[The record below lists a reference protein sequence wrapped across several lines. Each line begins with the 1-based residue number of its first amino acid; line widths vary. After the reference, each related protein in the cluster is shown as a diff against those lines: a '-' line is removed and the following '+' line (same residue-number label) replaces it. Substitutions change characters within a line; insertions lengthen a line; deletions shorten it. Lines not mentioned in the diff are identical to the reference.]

1 VENSYEK
8 ELISFAIL
16 ASFMAEE
23 IIRTEL
29 HEYGSGVI
37 VGMQEGQK
45 IKWNDI
51 ETSFGIHI
59 LEEYKPSGTQQ
70 LKAEDI
76 IEELNKI
83 PENIRKYVISVALVP
98 FTHPYKEHFISEE
111 EVEDGWAIIGSGDY
125 CKNQI
130 TIYAVPLDRSILKD
144 VLRKELTL
152 GHEAG
157 HIIDGDPRAKAKLK
171 TKGRFISHTP
181 QWTMA
186 MCKDSKIKRASTE
199 LPSYFVSKY
208 AEDAYLLNEDFAES
222 VKCFSDEYF
231 RAWLSQYCP
240 SRYKILDDLLGPV

>member
-83 PENIRKYVISVALVP
+83 PENIRKYVISVALVL
-98 FTHPYKEHFISEE
+98 
-111 EVEDGWAIIGSGDY
+111 A
-125 CKNQI
+125 
-130 TIYAVPLDRSILKD
+130 A
-144 VLRKELTL
+144 
-152 GHEAG
+152 
-157 HIIDGDPRAKAKLK
+157 
-171 TKGRFISHTP
+171 
-181 QWTMA
+181 
-186 MCKDSKIKRASTE
+186 
-199 LPSYFVSKY
+199 
-208 AEDAYLLNEDFAES
+208 
-222 VKCFSDEYF
+222 
-231 RAWLSQYCP
+231 
-240 SRYKILDDLLGPV
+240 